1 MSGHSHWAKIKRS
14 KASTDARRGKEWSK
28 LARRIIVAAKGG
40 GGNPDENLSLRYAID
55 EARAANM
62 PNDTIDK
69 AIKKGTGEP
78 GAENYESVMYEGFG
92 PGGVAFLVD
101 CLTNNRQRTAP
112 EMRKIFERAGGQLAS
127 SNAVAWMFQQKGL
140 FIIAAEAAGEDTL
153 MELALELGA
162 DDVTAEG
169 DAFVLTCAPAMFSK
183 AKSALAAG
191 NIPTIS
197 ARVAMIPSNT
207 IPVGADKAPQVLSLA
222 EALEEHDDVQNVYAN
237 FDIPEEVLAKIAK

>member
-69 AIKKGTGEP
+69 AIKKGSGEL
-78 GAENYESVMYEGFG
+78 GAENYESVMYEGYG
-92 PGGVAFLVD
+92 TGGVAFLVD

-127 SNAVAWMFQQKGL
+127 TNSVAWMFHQKGL
-140 FIIAAEAAGEDTL
+140 FIISAEAAGEDRL

-169 DAFVLTCAPAMFSK
+169 DVFALTCAPAMFSK
-183 AKSALAAG
+183 VKSALAAG

-207 IPVGADKAPQVLSLA
+207 IPVGADKAQQVLSLV

-237 FDIPEEVLAKIAK
+237 FDIPEEILAKIAK